1 VDESLI
7 ALKDCKRVVEVRY
20 KNILVEKSELDQKVE
35 SLTQQSE
42 LLQVK
47 NQSLEER
54 LLQIENEKT
63 EQTEILAQIQENLI
77 KKTSEHESQVRS
89 MQVELD
95 KRLDE
100 INVTQ
105 KEDVNKVKGHY
116 IELFD
121 EKASEVLSL
130 RTDLEKNVNLVKEYK
145 RKCTDLEYREEELND
160 LVNKMRTNPSNVE
173 ESETKVKLEAS
184 YNKTVLLQEKL
195 DAIKDGFEDMKK
207 REKERIKQFDLS
219 IENLHLVILDKDQEI
234 FKLTQNLTKEN
245 SVPVCNVNGN
255 ESHYSHKLNIDCDA
269 DQTDPGDIIP
279 KIEDGGNSILGQGG
293 KVKNKRKK
301 KKNRN
306 L

>member
-1 VDESLI
+1 M
-7 ALKDCKRVVEVRY
+7 KKPRKFC
-20 KNILVEKSELDQKVE
+20 
-35 SLTQQSE
+35 
-42 LLQVK
+42 LL
-47 NQSLEER
+47 
-54 LLQIENEKT
+54 
-63 EQTEILAQIQENLI
+63 EQTL
-77 KKTSEHESQVRS
+77 K
-89 MQVELD
+89 
-95 KRLDE
+95 
-100 INVTQ
+100 
-105 KEDVNKVKGHY
+105 
-116 IELFD
+116 
-121 EKASEVLSL
+121 
-130 RTDLEKNVNLVKEYK
+130 KNVNLVKEYK

-173 ESETKVKLEAS
+173 ESETKDKLEAS

-219 IENLHLVILDKDQEI
+219 IENLHLVISDKDQEI
-234 FKLTQNLTKEN
+234 FKLTQNITKEN
-245 SVPVCNVNGN
+245 SVPVFNVNGN
-255 ESHYSHKLNIDCDA
+255 ESHSSHKLNIDCDA